1 VEEVFSCL
9 KPAAARETHAGRAM
23 LHFWLS
29 GFESLLHAREL
40 MFLALGMIIGLLF
53 GAIPGLGGATSLA
66 LLTPLTYGL
75 EPFTALALAG
85 GVMGAVPMG
94 GSISAILLNAPGSA
108 PSAATCLDGY
118 PLAQQGKAGLALG
131 AAASA
136 NAVGGIIGTVSVLAI
151 LPIATRLVLLFGP
164 PELFLLAVLGLVIVS
179 ATSRGKMLRGLM
191 TGCVGLL
198 ISFVGYN
205 DITGVQR
212 FTGGIAY
219 LWDGVHL
226 VPALIGLF
234 ALAEMI
240 QLSVKGGSI
249 ATDAKEV
256 QITSMTSG
264 LLATFRHWRTVLR
277 GSLVGTV
284 IGAIPGA
291 GGTVASFLSYGLT
304 VQASKDPES
313 FGKGNIEG
321 VIAPE
326 AAINAKDG
334 SCLIPTLAFGIPG
347 GAEMAVFLGLLVLHG
362 LQPGPLMLIDHK
374 AEIYGLIWA
383 LTASCVLASLIG
395 LLLVRPLSKLT
406 LVDSQI
412 LVPAVT
418 VIALAGS
425 WAIDRSIGN
434 AVVTAIFGILGY
446 LMIRLDYPRLTM
458 VVALV
463 LGSGAERSFHQTAM
477 MGDGGLSIYLHRTVS
492 VVLIVLI
499 AGLLLSP
506 LYRVLRTGSRE
517 AA

>member
-1 VEEVFSCL
+1 
-9 KPAAARETHAGRAM
+9 M
-23 LHFWLS
+23 LHLWLS
-29 GFESLLHAREL
+29 GLGGLLQAREL
-40 MFLALGMIIGLLF
+40 LFLAIGMTIGLFF
-53 GAIPGLGGATSLA
+53 GAIPGIGGATALA

-75 EPFTALALAG
+75 DPFTALSLAG

-136 NAVGGIIGTVSVLAI
+136 NAVGGIIGTVSVLAV

-191 TGCVGLL
+191 TGCAGLL

-205 DITGVQR
+205 DITGIQR
-212 FTGGIAY
+212 FTGGIPY

-240 QLSVKGGSI
+240 QLSVKGG
-249 ATDAKEV
+249 A
-256 QITSMTSG
+256 ITKDSKTAGIVSVTSG
-264 LLATFRHWRTVLR
+264 LLETFRHWRTVLR
-277 GSLVGTV
+277 GSLIGTV
-284 IGAIPGA
+284 VGAIPGV
-291 GGTVASFLSYGLT
+291 GGTVASFLSYSLT

-313 FGKGNIEG
+313 FGKGNIQG

-326 AAINAKDG
+326 AAINAKDC

-347 GAEMAVFLGLLVLHG
+347 GVEMAVFMGLLVLHG
-362 LQPGPLMLIDHK
+362 MQPGPLMLIDHQV
-374 AEIYGLIWA
+374 EIYGLIWA
-383 LTASCVLASLIG
+383 LTGACVLASLLG
-395 LLLVRPLSKLT
+395 LLVAHPLSRIT
-406 LVDSQI
+406 LIDSQI
-412 LVPAVT
+412 LVP
-418 VIALAGS
+418 
-425 WAIDRSIGN
+425 
-434 AVVTAIFGILGY
+434 VVTAVALVGSYAVDRNIGNVVVTAVFGILGY
-446 LMIRLDYPRLTM
+446 LMIRFDYPRLTM

-463 LGSGAERSFHQTAM
+463 LGSAAERNFHQTTM
-477 MGDGGLSIYLHRTVS
+477 MSDGNLSIYLHRNVCLVLLAGI
-492 VVLIVLI
+492 VVLLI
-499 AGLLLSP
+499 AP
-506 LYRVLRTGSRE
+506 LVRGRRK
-517 AA
+517 